1 MPRRKSR
8 GGGWSTG
15 PDSVSP
21 GNLVYNQYS
30 GPGKDCPG
38 VPVRPGTLD
47 SMFSSSL
54 PGLRGG
60 RRRNRTRGGRYE
72 VIPGPILGAG
82 SAIGMSG
89 LSSVGRIPCE
99 AGTTNVLNPNMTLQM
114 ATTAVGGRRRKSHKR
129 RRSHR
134 RRVRGGNQTMSPA
147 PVGAGFGGYS
157 NFPVVHVGA
166 ADSMRYN
173 APTAGYRN
181 DFEAFPSGSPV
192 PGVMLQVPNDARG
205 GNLACTTTGGSR
217 RRGGATNP
225 ADYAMPIAPGQ
236 IMSRSDFDGTQKGL
250 PVKFGGARHYRKQP
264 NIIYNVFN
272 PNPNPKRRGKSHRRG
287 RKPAHNPVHHPLHQP
302 TSIMQL

>member
-21 GNLVYNQYS
+21 GNLVYNQYD

-38 VPVRPGTLD
+38 VFVRPGTLD

-60 RRRNRTRGGRYE
+60 RRGNRTRGGRYE
-72 VIPGPILGAG
+72 VIPGPILGSG
-82 SAIGMSG
+82 SALGMSG
-89 LSSVGRIPCE
+89 PSSVGRIPCE
-99 AGTTNVLNPNMTLQM
+99 GGIPNSLNTRMTLQM
-114 ATTAVGGRRRKSHKR
+114 ATMAVGGRRSSKRRSHKR
-129 RRSHR
+129 RGHR
-134 RRVRGGNQTMSPA
+134 RHFRGGSQTMSPA
-147 PVGAGFGGYS
+147 PVGAGFGGSS

-181 DFEAFPSGSPV
+181 DFEAFPSGSSV
-192 PGVMLQVPNDARG
+192 PGLTLQVPYDARA
-205 GNLACTTTGGSR
+205 GNMACTTTGGSR
-217 RRGGATNP
+217 RSKRRGGAANP

-236 IMSRSDFDGTQKGL
+236 IMTRSDFDGTQKGL
-250 PVKFGGARHYRKQP
+250 PVKFGGARYHRKVTNMP
-264 NIIYNVFN
+264 YNGKPV
-272 PNPNPKRRGKSHRRG
+272 KQRKSHRRG
-287 RKPAHNPVHHPLHQP
+287 RKLAHNPVHHPVPMSFTHL
-302 TSIMQL
+302 